1 MASVGQQVYLYK
13 RTLHNLF
20 PVNRRCYC
28 LKYLLVLL
36 IFLVSSSS
44 LSEALA
50 DRCVGPPSSSGTC
63 SANQFYNSTTSC
75 CMQCTDCSALNEVV
89 LYQCNATHD
98 TRCIPSCP
106 DPELQHFSLQD
117 SKCIISDCSKCE
129 GGDCNGVETCRCL
142 PCHAGATCK
151 ALVQTEECRGEE
163 TNNDPDSEPEGAT
176 LNPLTIGL
184 IAIGVVIGI
193 VAFSSCFLLFGVC
206 TTKQRRMSGE
216 NQGSENSE
224 SGLVSGRGFSNSTR
238 SSYMSGMSSGT
249 TAYLNHQSML
259 ELLRHTS
266 TPIHSV
272 SSSSSIKS
280 SPKSIRS
287 SPRLVRT
294 SPLAPSTP
302 DKLRESGI
310 ITSV

>member
-1 MASVGQQVYLYK
+1 MAFTGQQVFLYK
-13 RTLHNLF
+13 RTLQNLF
-20 PVNRRCYC
+20 PASRRCCC

-36 IFLVSSSS
+36 VFLVSSASS
-44 LSEALA
+44 SEAQA
-50 DRCVGPPSSSGTC
+50 ERCIDQPTNGVCSSNLFYD
-63 SANQFYNSTTSC
+63 SANSC
-75 CMQCTDCSALNEVV
+75 CMPCKDCSAVNEVV
-89 LYQCNATHD
+89 LHQCNTTHD
-98 TRCIPSCP
+98 TECIPSCP
-106 DPELQHFSLQD
+106 NPKLQRWSVQD
-117 SKCIISDCSKCE
+117 NKCIITDCTKCE
-129 GGDCNGVETCRCL
+129 GGDCMDGVEACRCL
-142 PCHAGATCK
+142 PCHTGATCTE
-151 ALVQTEECRGEE
+151 LVRTEACRADEAVDRNHE
-163 TNNDPDSEPEGAT
+163 SEGAT

-206 TTKQRRMSGE
+206 TTKQRRMSSE

-224 SGLVSGRGFSNSTR
+224 SGLVSGRGFTNSTR

-266 TPIHSV
+266 TPVHSV
-272 SSSSSIKS
+272 SSSSSIRS

>member
-1 MASVGQQVYLYK
+1 MAFTGQQVFLYK
-13 RTLHNLF
+13 RTLQNLF
-20 PVNRRCYC
+20 PASRRCCC

-36 IFLVSSSS
+36 VFLVSSASS
-44 LSEALA
+44 SEAQA
-50 DRCVGPPSSSGTC
+50 EHCVSPSIDGTC
-63 SANQFYNSTTSC
+63 SPNHFYNSTKSC
-75 CMQCTDCSALNEVV
+75 CMQCTDCSALNAVE

-98 TRCIPSCP
+98 AKCIPSCP
-106 DPELQHFSLQD
+106 NPRLQHWSIQD
-117 SKCIISDCSKCE
+117 NKCIITECKKCE
-129 GGDCNGVETCRCL
+129 GGDCLDGVETCLCL
-142 PCHAGATCK
+142 PCHTGATCTE
-151 ALVQTEECRGEE
+151 LVQTEACRAGD
-163 TNNDPDSEPEGAT
+163 TNIERDPESEGAT

-224 SGLVSGRGFSNSTR
+224 SGLVSGRGFTNSTR

-266 TPIHSV
+266 TPVHSV
-272 SSSSSIKS
+272 SSSSSIRS

-287 SPRLVRT
+287 SPRFVRT